1 MIHIGDK
8 FKVHW
13 VGHES
18 SYVDKVYQVTSFIA
32 DCTCGKPFYY
42 TGGPGVPRRMHI
54 HIKAT
59 LIEAPRPEMIGE
71 KNFWFGPLDED
82 TLRYIDDPNEW
93 LELVRRR
100 GDQLSLFKKI

>member
-18 SYVDKVYQVTSFIA
+18 SYEDKVYQVTSSHA
-32 DCTCGKPFYY
+32 DCTCGKPFYF
-42 TGGPGVPRRMHI
+42 TGKPEVPRRPHI
-54 HIKAT
+54 HIVAK
-59 LIEAPRPEMIGE
+59 LIEAPSPGMIGE
-71 KNFWFGPLDED
+71 KDFWFGPLDEE

-93 LELVRRR
+93 LELVHRR
-100 GDQLSLFKKI
+100 GDQLYLF